1 MPQKE
6 LEALWQ
12 EYREFWAD
20 AILDTPQSA
29 ANQVNNILQKEYQAD
44 WLEDREGTYR

>member
-6 LEALWQ
+6 LEALWR
-12 EYREFWAD
+12 EYREFWVD
-20 AILDTPQSA
+20 AIPDAPQSA
-29 ANQVNNILQKEYQAD
+29 TNQVNNALQEEYQAD